1 MNPFAALAA
10 TLDYPVYI
18 VTTHDEREPAGC
30 LVGFT
35 TQCSIDP
42 PRFLVCLSK
51 ANRTERVADR
61 AEVLIVHLVE
71 AAAGDLA
78 ELFGGETGDEVD
90 KFAAVGWRPGPGGAP
105 VLDDCPRWFAG
116 HILERVDLGDHVGY
130 VLEPIDGAADT
141 TGPFVT
147 FQSARTIEAGHPA

>member
-1 MNPFAALAA
+1 MNAFATLAA
-10 TLDYPVYI
+10 ALDYPMFI
-18 VTTHDEREPAGC
+18 VTTSDDREPSGC

-61 AEVLIVHLVE
+61 AEVLVVHLVE
-71 AAAGDLA
+71 GIDFELA

-90 KFAAVGWRPGPGGAP
+90 KFAAVRWQPGPGGAP

-116 HILERVDLGDHVGY
+116 RILERFDLGDHVGY
-130 VLEPIDGAADT
+130 LLDPIDGAAEA
-141 TGPFVT
+141 TGPFIT
-147 FQSARTIEAGHPA
+147 FQSARAIDPGHPA